1 MMHRCDDYS
10 KRNLLQKGL
19 NLDMEK
25 YISEKHTMAVQYW
38 MMGNAKIW
46 IVFQFII
53 SYQTST
59 RLMMEF
65 ILAAVKE

>member
-1 MMHRCDDYS
+1 MMHRCDILS
-10 KRNLLQKGL
+10 KRNLLHKGL
-19 NLDMEK
+19 NLDMAK
-25 YISEKHTMAVQYW
+25 HIFEKHTMAVQYW